1 MKYEL
6 TFKTDKGFVVIDK
19 RTDLKWA
26 NEFFKTEDE
35 AIEFCNQNNLKL

>member
-1 MKYEL
+1 MNVYILKQ
-6 TFKTDKGFVVIDK
+6 KNRFVVIDK

-35 AIEFCNQNNLKL
+35 AIEFCNQNNLNL

>member
-1 MKYEL
+1 MNVYILKQ
-6 TFKTDKGFVVIDK
+6 KNRFVVIDK

-35 AIEFCNQNNLKL
+35 AIEFCNKNNLKL

>member
-1 MKYEL
+1 MNVYILKQ
-6 TFKTDKGFVVIDK
+6 KNRFVVIDK

>member
-1 MKYEL
+1 MNVYILKQ
-6 TFKTDKGFVVIDK
+6 KNRFVVIDK

-26 NEFFKTEDE
+26 NEFFKTENE

>member
-1 MKYEL
+1 MNVYILKQ
-6 TFKTDKGFVVIDK
+6 KNRFVVIDK

-35 AIEFCNQNNLKL
+35 AIEFCNQNNLKI

>member
-1 MKYEL
+1 MSVYILKQ
-6 TFKTDKGFVVIDK
+6 KNRFVVIDK